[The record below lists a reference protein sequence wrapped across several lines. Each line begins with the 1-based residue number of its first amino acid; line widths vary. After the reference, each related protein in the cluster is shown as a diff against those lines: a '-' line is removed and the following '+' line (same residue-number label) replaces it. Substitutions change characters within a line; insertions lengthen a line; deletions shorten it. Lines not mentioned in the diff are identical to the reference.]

1 MWFNIYALLLIFLVY
16 LLQRK
21 LIMNLHFNRHLAAN
35 YKSPS
40 QIIRVLSEDWVANQ
54 SYCPNCNAEPL
65 AAFTNGKPVA
75 DFYCTN
81 CKEEYELK
89 SKKAKLSNIINDGAY
104 DTMIE
109 RIISDNNP
117 NFFFLTYSQALS
129 VNNFLIIPKHFFKAE
144 MIMKRK
150 PLSAIAKRAGWVG
163 CNIDLRKVPESG
175 KVFLVKNQKVIPR
188 DNVTEQFKKT
198 LFLREQSVTSR
209 GWTLDVWQCIDR
221 LEDNFSLRQI
231 YNFADELKLKHPNN
245 HHIQDKIRQQL
256 QVLRDKGI
264 IEFIGRGKYRKLT

>member
-1 MWFNIYALLLIFLVY
+1 
-16 LLQRK
+16 
-21 LIMNLHFNRHLAAN
+21 MNLNFNQSLAAD

-40 QIIRVLSEDWVANQ
+40 QIIRILSEDWVANQ

-109 RIISDNNP
+109 RINSDNNP
-117 NFFFLTYSQALS
+117 SFFFLTYSQALS
-129 VNNFLIIPKHFFKAE
+129 VNNFLIIPKQFFKPD

-150 PLSAIAKRAGWVG
+150 PLSVTAKRAGWVG

-175 KVFLVKNQKVIPR
+175 KVFLIKDQQVIPR
-188 DNVTEQFKKT
+188 DNVTEQFQKT
-198 LFLREQSVTSR
+198 LFLRTQSIASR
-209 GWTLDVWQCIDR
+209 GWTLDVLQCIDK
-221 LEDNFSLRQI
+221 LEANFSLNQV
-231 YNFADELKLKHPNN
+231 YAFADLLKLKHPENN
-245 HHIQDKIRQQL
+245 HIKDKIRQQL
-256 QVLRDKGI
+256 QILRDKGI
-264 IEFIGRGKYRKLT
+264 IEFISRGYYRKLY